1 MSLNFLFKM
10 EYNLLLSTYDFHCN
24 LFIAGKIPLHLFLKI
39 ETEYIKR
46 YQLFIINLN

>member
-1 MSLNFLFKM
+1 M
-10 EYNLLLSTYDFHCN
+10 EYNLLLRLYDHHCN
-24 LFIAGKIPLHLFLKI
+24 LFIEGKISLEIFLLI

>member
-1 MSLNFLFKM
+1 M
-10 EYNLLLSTYDFHCN
+10 EYNLLLRMYDKHCS
-24 LFIAGKIPLHLFLKI
+24 LFIDGKISLEMFMKI

>member
-1 MSLNFLFKM
+1 M
-10 EYNLLLSTYDFHCN
+10 EYNLLIKIYDRHCQ
-24 LFIAGKIPLHLFLKI
+24 LFIDGKIPLEMFMKI

>member
-1 MSLNFLFKM
+1 M
-10 EYNLLLSTYDFHCN
+10 EYNLLFSQYDNHCN
-24 LFIAGKIPLHLFLKI
+24 KFINGIIDLELFLLI

>member
-1 MSLNFLFKM
+1 M
-10 EYNLLLSTYDFHCN
+10 EYNLLIRTYDFYCN
-24 LFIAGKIPLHLFLKI
+24 LFIDGRIPLELFLKI